1 MRAGPA
7 SIISWTRVPLV
18 IVGSAAALEI
28 SSESAKES
36 WPDLPVVR
44 QLDHGS
50 RQVLALAA
58 R

>member
-1 MRAGPA
+1 MRAGPL

-18 IVGSAAALEI
+18 IVGSAAR
-28 SSESAKES
+28 SKYRAKLQRN
-36 WPDLPVVR
+36 PGHDLPVVR